1 MKIIAVGMNYA
12 QHNKE
17 LGHTQ
22 VNREPVIF
30 MKPDSAI
37 LKDGKPF
44 FVPDFSAEVHYET
57 EVVVRICRL
66 GKNIAPRFAHRYYD
80 AVTVG
85 IDFTARDLQRKFR
98 EAGNPW
104 ELCKGFD
111 NSAAIGTFIPLE
123 QAGGDLQQLNFHL
136 DIDGKEVQRGN
147 TSDMLFK
154 VADIR
159 ADESRISQSHLRV
172 HIGSIHIYL
181 RSASMDNVADLFY
194 FRFKYTVG
202 GGISDHQRSQFL
214 LVLFGFGT

>member
-12 QHNKE
+12 QHNRE

-22 VNREPVIF
+22 ENREPVIF

-44 FVPDFSAEVHYET
+44 FVPDFSHEVHYET

-104 ELCKGFD
+104 GLCKGFD
-111 NSAAIGTFIPLE
+111 NSAAIGTFISLE
-123 QAGGDLQQLNFHL
+123 QAGGDLQNLDFHL
-136 DIDGKEVQRGN
+136 DIDGCEVQRGN
-147 TSDMLFK
+147 TADMLFK
-154 VADIR
+154 IDDII
-159 ADESRISQSHLRV
+159 AYVSRFMTLKIGDLLFTGTPAGVGPVSVGQHLQGYLGGEKLLDF
-172 HIGSIHIYL
+172 HI
-181 RSASMDNVADLFY
+181 R
-194 FRFKYTVG
+194 
-202 GGISDHQRSQFL
+202 
-214 LVLFGFGT
+214 

>member
-1 MKIIAVGMNYA
+1 MKNIAVGMNYA

-22 VNREPVIF
+22 ENREPVIF

-44 FVPDFSAEVHYET
+44 FVPDFSHEVHYET

-111 NSAAIGTFIPLE
+111 NSAAIGTFISLE
-123 QAGGDLQQLNFHL
+123 QAGGDLQNLDFHL
-136 DIDGKEVQRGN
+136 DIDGCEVQRGN
-147 TSDMLFK
+147 TADMLFK
-154 VADIR
+154 IDDII
-159 ADESRISQSHLRV
+159 AYVSRFMTLKIGDLLFTGTPAGVGPVSVGQHLQGYLGGEKLLDF
-172 HIGSIHIYL
+172 HI
-181 RSASMDNVADLFY
+181 R
-194 FRFKYTVG
+194 
-202 GGISDHQRSQFL
+202 
-214 LVLFGFGT
+214 

>member
-17 LGHTQ
+17 LEHTQ
-22 VNREPVIF
+22 ENSEPVIF

-37 LKDGKPF
+37 LKAGKPF
-44 FVPDFSAEVHYET
+44 FVPDFSHEVHYET

-111 NSAAIGTFIPLE
+111 NSAAIGTFISLE
-123 QAGGDLQQLNFHL
+123 QAGGDLQNLDFHL
-136 DIDGKEVQRGN
+136 DIDGREVQRGN
-147 TSDMLFK
+147 TADMLFK
-154 VADIR
+154 IDDII
-159 ADESRISQSHLRV
+159 AYVSRFMTLKIGDLLFTGTPAGVGPVSVGQHLQGYLGGEKLLDF
-172 HIGSIHIYL
+172 HI
-181 RSASMDNVADLFY
+181 R
-194 FRFKYTVG
+194 
-202 GGISDHQRSQFL
+202 
-214 LVLFGFGT
+214 